1 MYGLHSHSGDLVE
14 EDIYVSDGSVESDEE
29 EDESEGFDDDAEKT
43 DGEGEGGE
51 KKENIKAV
59 QTSHTKSMEL
69 VLTTSKMGLMRR
81 GSISSLLGQP
91 MNRTWVRSEQ
101 ADYAEGEL
109 NDRNVAD
116 VKYEEEEEITDP
128 ALLLAIQQR
137 KIEQAKQNA
146 RFLESSENA
155 GRDPCLF
162 SKRTAFDIRMD
173 QIEDKP
179 WEKSVMGLGG
189 GADITDYFNYGL
201 TEEDWLEYAERQI
214 TIRQELTDASKQ
226 KRLPDPGIVPV
237 VPRAPSKQGERV
249 AVRVKKTDES
259 KGDRA
264 DQGTV
269 GGERLDSDDED
280 GGLEMSVELGPMKT
294 AVTGHIS
301 NSNDKVNEDLIANGV
316 KLDPQNHD
324 SATTAA
330 ESKFE
335 NVVGGAWGAGA
346 KEDSVLLRLIRE
358 QSGQGPPPMVM
369 MAGAAPPMI
378 SMPPPGLMM
387 AMPPPNMMAPP
398 PPPPPK
404 IAQQQDQERIQV
416 AVDTNIK
423 LEKEGYDEA
432 GQWKRDRHHL
442 GPPPRLAAPHD
453 RERFD
458 SVRDGRGHPDPNYDQ
473 YSQSQHPPPN
483 FLHHNQQPPFSHRR
497 GPPPHANGPPGGRG
511 GPDRFP
517 QHPPPH
523 MMRPPM
529 GRGRGDQGGG
539 YFDRS
544 GPGRGGAPPPWVD
557 GRKRPRNEYD
567 SRSDSR
573 RGRW

>member
-29 EDESEGFDDDAEKT
+29 EDEDEGVHE
-43 DGEGEGGE
+43 DGDNTNENGEGGE
-51 KKENIKAV
+51 KKEVIKGV
-59 QTSHTKSMEL
+59 TPNKTQSMEF

-81 GSISSLLGQP
+81 GGISSLLGQP
-91 MNRTWVRSEQ
+91 VNRTWVRSEQ
-101 ADYAEGEL
+101 NAPAEET
-109 NDRNVAD
+109 NDTDGANV
-116 VKYEEEEEITDP
+116 KQEEEEEITDP

-137 KIEQAKQNA
+137 KIEQAKHNA
-146 RFLESSENA
+146 RMLESSENA

-179 WEKSVMGLGG
+179 WEKSGMGLGG

-249 AVRVKKTDES
+249 AVRVKKSDEN

-264 DQGTV
+264 DHGTV
-269 GGERLDSDDED
+269 GGGRLDSDDED
-280 GGLEMSVELGPMKT
+280 GGLEIGVELGPLK
-294 AVTGHIS
+294 AAGAGHDADS
-301 NSNDKVNEDLIANGV
+301 NGIESGGTPTDGV
-316 KLDPQNHD
+316 EVESQNHQ
-324 SATTAA
+324 STETQG
-330 ESKFE
+330 KFDK
-335 NVVGGAWGAGA
+335 VVGGAWGAGA

-358 QSGQGPPPMVM
+358 QSGQGPPPIM
-369 MAGAAPPMI
+369 MMGGAAPPMI
-378 SMPPPGLMM
+378 SMPPPGIMM

-404 IAQQQDQERIQV
+404 ILQQQDQERIQGI
-416 AVDTNIK
+416 TETHFK
-423 LEKEGYDEA
+423 HEQEGYDEA
-432 GQWKRDRHHL
+432 GQWKRDRHHQ
-442 GPPPRLAAPHD
+442 GPPPRSAVPHD
-453 RERFD
+453 RERFE
-458 SVRDGRGHPDPNYDQ
+458 SVRDVRGHPDNNYDQ
-473 YSQSQHPPPN
+473 FSQSQHPQPN
-483 FLHHNQQPPFSHRR
+483 FLHHHQQPPFSHRR
-497 GPPPHANGPPGGRG
+497 GPPPHANGPPGGDFRG

-539 YFDRS
+539 YFDRG

-557 GRKRPRNEYD
+557 GRKRPRNDYD
-567 SRSDSR
+567 PRDTR